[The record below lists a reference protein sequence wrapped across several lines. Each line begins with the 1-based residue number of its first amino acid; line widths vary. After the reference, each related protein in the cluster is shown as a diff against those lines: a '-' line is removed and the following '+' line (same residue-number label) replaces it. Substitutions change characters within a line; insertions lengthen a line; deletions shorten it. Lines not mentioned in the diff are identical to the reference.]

1 MVMIPDI
8 FHFVYGFKP
17 QTEPFP
23 LIHFLAIQS
32 CLEVNNPQQV
42 ILHCAERPWGNW
54 WERLEGRIV
63 LADAVR
69 SAEVDAHRYDHRVPE
84 DYRYA
89 HHSDFVRL
97 DALIR
102 TGGIYADIDTVFVR
116 PFPDSLRRHAFVA
129 GRESDLGGKMSV
141 CNAVLAAQPGAPFAL
156 RWRAA
161 MPTAL
166 DGWSDHSTLLP
177 AHLAAQHPEE
187 IHIEPMETFYPFDH
201 NAFGL
206 LQLLMGD
213 VPLPASTVSIH
224 LWEHLWG
231 AASRTDFVPFHS
243 GLITPQ
249 NILTANTTLFRLL
262 RRFLPEDAR

>member
-32 CLEVNNPQQV
+32 CLEVNSPQQV

-54 WERLEGRIV
+54 WERLEGRVV

-177 AHLAAQHPEE
+177 ARLAAQHPDE

-249 NILTANTTLFRLL
+249 NIRTANTTLFRLL